1 MTVGIVGL
9 GLIGGSFAKAYHQAG
24 HRVLALE
31 KDPSVLDFAILS
43 GAVQGALT
51 PEEIPQCNLILVAVY
66 PAAAVEFF
74 RENADRFG
82 DKPLVMDCCG
92 VKREVCD
99 AVFPL
104 AREKGFTFLGG
115 HPMAGTHNSGFKYA
129 TADLF
134 RRAPMVLVPDSFH
147 DIQLLSRAKALLEPA
162 GFARFSVTTAQ
173 EHDKMIAFTSQL
185 AHVVSNAYIKSPT
198 AKLHR
203 GFSAGSYKD
212 MTRVAWLNPTM
223 WAELFLEDK
232 DFLLEE
238 LDTLMAS
245 LAQYRESIAGEDLPR
260 LTALLEDGKRCKEE
274 VDGH

>member
-51 PEEIPQCNLILVAVY
+51 PDEIPQCDLILVAVY

-198 AKLHR
+198 ARLHR

-232 DFLLEE
+232 DFLLDE

-245 LAQYRESIAGEDLPR
+245 LAQYREAIAGDDLPR

>member
-51 PEEIPQCNLILVAVY
+51 PEEIPQCDLILIAIY
-66 PAAAVEFF
+66 PAAAVDFL
-74 RENADRFG
+74 RENAGRFG
-82 DKPLVMDCCG
+82 NKPLVMDCCG
-92 VKREVCD
+92 VKREVCE
-99 AVFPL
+99 AAFPL
-104 AREKGFTFLGG
+104 AREHGFTFVGG

-245 LAQYRESIAGEDLPR
+245 LAQYREAIAAEDLPR

>member
-31 KDPSVLDFAILS
+31 KDPSVLNFAILS

-51 PEEIPQCNLILVAVY
+51 PEEIPQCDLILVAVY

-104 AREKGFTFLGG
+104 ARENGFTFVGG

-212 MTRVAWLNPTM
+212 MTRVAWLNSAM

-245 LAQYRESIAGEDLPR
+245 LAQYREAIAGEDLPR

>member
-31 KDPSVLDFAILS
+31 KDPSVLNFAILS

-51 PEEIPQCNLILVAVY
+51 PEEIPQCDLILVAVY

-104 AREKGFTFLGG
+104 AREHGFTFLGG

-212 MTRVAWLNPTM
+212 MTRVAWLNSAM

-245 LAQYRESIAGEDLPR
+245 LAQYREAIAGEDLPR

>member
-51 PEEIPQCNLILVAVY
+51 LDEIPQCDLILIAIY
-66 PAAAVEFF
+66 PAAAVAFL
-74 RENADRFG
+74 RENASRFG

-198 AKLHR
+198 ARLHR

-212 MTRVAWLNPTM
+212 MTRVAWLNSAM
-223 WAELFLEDK
+223 WAELFLENK

-245 LAQYRESIAGEDLPR
+245 LAQYREAIAGEDLPR

>member
-31 KDPSVLDFAILS
+31 KDPSVLNFAILS

-104 AREKGFTFLGG
+104 AREHGFTFLGG

-198 AKLHR
+198 ARLHR

-245 LAQYRESIAGEDLPR
+245 LAQYREAIAGEDLPR

>member
-51 PEEIPQCNLILVAVY
+51 PEEIPQCDLILVAVY

-232 DFLLEE
+232 NFLLEE

-245 LAQYRESIAGEDLPR
+245 LAQYREAIAGDDLPR

>member
-51 PEEIPQCNLILVAVY
+51 PEEIPQCDLILIAIY
-66 PAAAVEFF
+66 PAAAMAFL
-74 RENADRFG
+74 RENAGRFG

-92 VKREVCD
+92 VKREVCE
-99 AVFPL
+99 AAFPL
-104 AREKGFTFLGG
+104 AREHGFTFVGG

-245 LAQYRESIAGEDLPR
+245 LAQYREAIAGDDLPR

>member
-51 PEEIPQCNLILVAVY
+51 PEEIPQCDLILVAVY

-104 AREKGFTFLGG
+104 AREHGFTFLGG

-198 AKLHR
+198 ARLHR

-245 LAQYRESIAGEDLPR
+245 LAQYREAIAGDDLPR